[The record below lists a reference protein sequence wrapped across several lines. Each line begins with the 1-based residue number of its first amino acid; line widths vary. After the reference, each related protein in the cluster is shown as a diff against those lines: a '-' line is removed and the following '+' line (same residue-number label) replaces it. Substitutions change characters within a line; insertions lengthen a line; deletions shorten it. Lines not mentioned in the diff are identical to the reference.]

1 MNRPK
6 RFGLIA
12 IGGFGLLSLH
22 AMVYWAGLTGGFF
35 FDDSANIL
43 EPAGIQVKNISLN
56 ALLNV
61 WESGIAGPLGRPISL
76 LSFAANYYFS
86 GFDPYWFKL
95 TNLLIHC
102 VNALL
107 AYLFCLLLIRTTK
120 RSILGLG
127 AKEHLSACLLYTSIC
142 V

>member
-1 MNRPK
+1 MNCPK
-6 RFGLIA
+6 RFGLIV
-12 IGGFGLLSLH
+12 IGGFGLLSLL

-43 EPAGIQVKNISLN
+43 KPAGIQVKNISLN

-86 GFDPYWFKL
+86 GFDPYSVSYTHL
-95 TNLLIHC
+95 TLPTNRE
-102 VNALL
+102 V
-107 AYLFCLLLIRTTK
+107 
-120 RSILGLG
+120 
-127 AKEHLSACLLYTSIC
+127 
-142 V
+142 